1 MNFFPS
7 FQLFNYDFGY
17 EYKNIFL
24 LLHRKSERIAISKRK
39 FIFKHYKT
47 LKSLNKM
54 IKVGINGFGR
64 IGRFVFRAAMKRN
77 DIQIVGIND
86 LCPVDYLA
94 YMLKYDTMHGQFDGT
109 IEADVENS
117 KLIVNGQAIRITAE
131 RNPAD
136 LKWNEVGAE
145 YVVESTG
152 LFLSKDKAQ
161 AHIEAGAKYVVM
173 SAPSKDD
180 TPMFVCG
187 VNEKTYVKGTQ
198 FVSNASCTTNCLAP
212 IAKVL
217 NDKFGIPDG
226 LMTTVHSTT
235 ATQKTVD
242 GPSMKD
248 WRGGRAASGNII
260 PSSTGAAKAVG
271 KVIPALNGKLTGMS
285 MRVPT
290 LDVSVVDLTVNL
302 AKPATYA
309 EICAAMKEAAEGELK
324 GVLGYTEDA
333 VVSSDFLG
341 DTRTSIFDAKAGIAL
356 TDTFVKV
363 VSWYDNEIGYSN
375 KVLDLIAHMASVNC

>member
-1 MNFFPS
+1 MS
-7 FQLFNYDFGY
+7 
-17 EYKNIFL
+17 
-24 LLHRKSERIAISKRK
+24 
-39 FIFKHYKT
+39 
-47 LKSLNKM
+47 

-64 IGRFVFRAAMKRN
+64 IGRMVFRASIN
-77 DIQIVGIND
+77 HPEIEIVGIND
-86 LCPVDYLA
+86 LCPADYLA
-94 YMLKYDTMHGQFDGT
+94 YMLKYDTMHGQFQGT
-109 IEADVENS
+109 VESTENTI
-117 KLIVNGQAIRITAE
+117 IVNGHEIPISAE

-136 LKWNEVGAE
+136 LPWGKLGAE
-145 YVVESTG
+145 YVIESTG
-152 LFLSKDKAQ
+152 LFLTQEKA
-161 AHIEAGAKYVVM
+161 AGHLAAGAKKVVM
-173 SAPSKDD
+173 SAPSKDA

-187 VNEKTYVKGTQ
+187 VNLDKYTTDMN

-217 NDKFGIPDG
+217 NDKFGITDG
-226 LMTTVHSTT
+226 LMTTVHSAT

-242 GPSMKD
+242 GPSLKD

-271 KVIPALNGKLTGMS
+271 KVIPELNGKLTGMS

-302 AKPATYA
+302 AKPATYE
-309 EICAAMKEAAEGELK
+309 EICNAMKEASEGELK
-324 GVLGYTEDA
+324 GVLGYTDEA

-375 KVLDLIAHMASVNC
+375 KVLELIKHMYSVDHAE

>member
-1 MNFFPS
+1 
-7 FQLFNYDFGY
+7 
-17 EYKNIFL
+17 
-24 LLHRKSERIAISKRK
+24 
-39 FIFKHYKT
+39 
-47 LKSLNKM
+47 M

-64 IGRFVFRAAMKRN
+64 IGRFVFRAAQKRS

-94 YMLKYDTMHGQFDGT
+94 YMLKYDTVHGQFKGT
-109 IEADVENS
+109 IEADVEKNQ
-117 KLIVNGQAIRITAE
+117 LIVNGKAIRITAE

-136 LKWNEVGAE
+136 LKWNEVAAE

-152 LFLSKDKAQ
+152 LFLSKEKAQ
-161 AHIEAGAKYVVM
+161 GHIDAGAKYVVM

-187 VNEKTYVKGTQ
+187 VNEKTYAGET

-217 NDKFGIPDG
+217 NDKFGITDG

-242 GPSMKD
+242 GPSLKD
-248 WRGGRAASGNII
+248 WRGGRAAAGNII

-309 EICAAMKEAAEGELK
+309 EICAAMKEASEGELK
-324 GVLGYTEDA
+324 GILGYTEDA

-341 DTRTSIFDAKAGIAL
+341 DPRTSIFDAKAGIAL

-375 KVLDLIAHMASVNC
+375 KVLDLVAYMASVNNK

>member
-1 MNFFPS
+1 
-7 FQLFNYDFGY
+7 
-17 EYKNIFL
+17 KI
-24 LLHRKSERIAISKRK
+24 
-39 FIFKHYKT
+39 
-47 LKSLNKM
+47 
-54 IKVGINGFGR
+54 GINGFGR
-64 IGRFVFRAAMKRN
+64 IGRFVFRAAQKRN

-94 YMLKYDTMHGQFDGT
+94 YMLKYDTMHGEFDGT
-109 IEADVENS
+109 IEADVANS
-117 KLIVNGQAIRITAE
+117 QLIVNGKKIRVTAE
-131 RNPAD
+131 KNPAD
-136 LKWNEVGAE
+136 LKWDAVGAE

-152 LFLSKDKAQ
+152 LFLTKEKAQ
-161 AHIEAGAKYVVM
+161 GHIDAGAKYVVM

-187 VNEKTYVKGTQ
+187 VNEKTYAGQK

-217 NDKFGIPDG
+217 NDKWGITDG

-271 KVIPALNGKLTGMS
+271 KVIPELNGKLTGMS

-302 AKPATYA
+302 AKPASYS
-309 EICAAMKEAAEGELK
+309 EICAAMKEASEGELK
-324 GVLGYTEDA
+324 GILGYTEDA

-375 KVLDLIAHMASVNC
+375 KVLDLIAHMATVNK

>member
-1 MNFFPS
+1 MS
-7 FQLFNYDFGY
+7 
-17 EYKNIFL
+17 
-24 LLHRKSERIAISKRK
+24 
-39 FIFKHYKT
+39 
-47 LKSLNKM
+47 

-64 IGRFVFRAAMKRN
+64 IGRMVFRATVN
-77 DIQIVGIND
+77 HPEIEVVGIND
-86 LCPVDYLA
+86 LCPADYLA
-94 YMLKYDTMHGQFDGT
+94 YMLKYDTMHGIFNGT
-109 IEADVENS
+109 VESTENS
-117 KLIVNGQAIRITAE
+117 IIVNGKEIPISAE
-131 RNPAD
+131 RDPAN
-136 LKWNEVGAE
+136 LPWAKLGAE

-152 LFLSKDKAQ
+152 LFLTQEKA
-161 AHIEAGAKYVVM
+161 AGHLKAGAKKVIM
-173 SAPSKDD
+173 SAPSKDS

-187 VNEKTYVKGTQ
+187 VNLDQYTPDMN

-217 NDKFGIPDG
+217 NDKFGITEG

-242 GPSMKD
+242 GPSLKD
-248 WRGGRAASGNII
+248 WRGGRAAAGNII
-260 PSSTGAAKAVG
+260 PS
-271 KVIPALNGKLTGMS
+271 LNGKLTGMS

-290 LDVSVVDLTVNL
+290 LDVSVVDLTCNL
-302 AKPATYA
+302 AKPATYE
-309 EICAAMKEAAEGELK
+309 EICAAMKEASEGELK
-324 GVLGYTEDA
+324 GILGYTEDA

-375 KVLDLIAHMASVNC
+375 KVLELIKHMYSVDHK

>member
-1 MNFFPS
+1 
-7 FQLFNYDFGY
+7 
-17 EYKNIFL
+17 
-24 LLHRKSERIAISKRK
+24 
-39 FIFKHYKT
+39 
-47 LKSLNKM
+47 M

-64 IGRFVFRAAMKRN
+64 IGRFVFRAAQKRN
-77 DIQIVGIND
+77 DIQVVAIND
-86 LCPVDYLA
+86 LMPVDYLA

-109 IEADVENS
+109 IEADVEKNL
-117 KLIVNGQAIRITAE
+117 LIVNGKAVRVTAE

-136 LKWNEVGAE
+136 LKWDAVGAD

-152 LFLSKDKAQ
+152 LFLTKESAQ
-161 AHIEAGAKYVVM
+161 GHIDAGAKYVVM

-187 VNEKTYVKGTQ
+187 VNEKDYKGEK

-212 IAKVL
+212 LAKVL
-217 NDKFGIPDG
+217 HDKWGITDG
-226 LMTTVHSTT
+226 LMTTVHATT

-248 WRGGRAASGNII
+248 WRGGRAAAGNII

-271 KVIPALNGKLTGMS
+271 KVFPALNGKLTGMS

-309 EICAAMKEAAEGELK
+309 EICAEMKRASENELK
-324 GVLGYTEDA
+324 GILGYTEDA

-341 DTRTSIFDAKAGIAL
+341 DVRTSIFDAKAGIAL

-375 KVLDLIAHMASVNC
+375 KVLDLVAHMATTNK

>member
-1 MNFFPS
+1 M
-7 FQLFNYDFGY
+7 
-17 EYKNIFL
+17 
-24 LLHRKSERIAISKRK
+24 SK
-39 FIFKHYKT
+39 
-47 LKSLNKM
+47 
-54 IKVGINGFGR
+54 IKIGINGFGR
-64 IGRFVFRAAMKRN
+64 IGRLVFRAAMAKDN
-77 DIQIVGIND
+77 VEVVGIND
-86 LCPVDYLA
+86 LISVEYMA
-94 YMLKYDTMHGQFDGT
+94 YMLRYDTMHGQFKGT
-109 IEADVENS
+109 IEVKDGNLV
-117 KLIVNGQAIRITAE
+117 VNGQSIRVTAE
-131 RNPAD
+131 KDPAN

-152 LFLSKDKAQ
+152 LFLTKEKAE
-161 AHIEAGAKYVVM
+161 AHIKADAKRVVM

-180 TPMFVCG
+180 TPMFVMG
-187 VNEKTYVKGTQ
+187 VNNDTYKGEAII
-198 FVSNASCTTNCLAP
+198 SNASCTTNCLAP

-217 NDKFGIPDG
+217 NDKFGMVEG

-271 KVIPALNGKLTGMS
+271 KVIPSLNGKLTGMS

-302 AKPATYA
+302 AKPAKYD
-309 EICAAMKEAAEGELK
+309 EICAAMKAASEGELK
-324 GVLGYTEDA
+324 GILGYTEDA

-341 DTRTSIFDAKAGIAL
+341 DPRTSIFDAKAGIQL
-356 TDTFVKV
+356 SPRFVKV
-363 VSWYDNEIGYSN
+363 VSWYDNEWGYSN
-375 KVLDLIAHMASVNC
+375 KVLELIEYTSKIN

>member
-1 MNFFPS
+1 
-7 FQLFNYDFGY
+7 
-17 EYKNIFL
+17 
-24 LLHRKSERIAISKRK
+24 
-39 FIFKHYKT
+39 
-47 LKSLNKM
+47 M

-64 IGRFVFRAAMKRN
+64 IGRFVFRAAQTRD

-94 YMLKYDTMHGQFDGT
+94 YMLKYDTMHGQFEGT

-117 KLIVNGQAIRITAE
+117 KLIVNGKEIRVTAE

-136 LKWNEVGAE
+136 LKWNEVEAE

-152 LFLSKDKAQ
+152 LFLSQDKAQ

-173 SAPSKDD
+173 SAPSKDA

-187 VNEKTYVKGTQ
+187 VNLDKYVKGTQ

-217 NDKFGIPDG
+217 NDKWGITEG

-242 GPSMKD
+242 GPSLKD
-248 WRGGRAASGNII
+248 WRGGRAAAGNII

-271 KVIPALNGKLTGMS
+271 KVIPELNGKLTGMAF
-285 MRVPT
+285 RVPT

-309 EICAAMKEAAEGELK
+309 EICAAMKEASENELK
-324 GVLGYTEDA
+324 GVLGYTEDE

-341 DTRTSIFDAKAGIAL
+341 CTLTSIFDAKAGIAL
-356 TDTFVKV
+356 TDKFVKV

-375 KVLDLIAHMASVNC
+375 KVLDLIAHMKKVNG

>member
-1 MNFFPS
+1 
-7 FQLFNYDFGY
+7 
-17 EYKNIFL
+17 
-24 LLHRKSERIAISKRK
+24 
-39 FIFKHYKT
+39 
-47 LKSLNKM
+47 M

-64 IGRFVFRAAMKRN
+64 IGRFVFRAAQTRS

-94 YMLKYDTMHGQFDGT
+94 YMLKYDTMHGMFNGT

-117 KLIVNGQAIRITAE
+117 KLIVNGNVIRVTAE

-152 LFLSKDKAQ
+152 LFLTQEKAQ

-173 SAPSKDD
+173 SAPSKDA

-217 NDKFGIPDG
+217 NDNWGITEG

-242 GPSMKD
+242 GPSLKD
-248 WRGGRAASGNII
+248 WRGGRAAAGNII

-271 KVIPALNGKLTGMS
+271 KVIPELNGKLTGIS

-302 AKPATYA
+302 KKAASKEA
-309 EICAAMKEAAEGELK
+309 ICAAMKAASEGELK

-341 DTRTSIFDAKAGIAL
+341 CALTSIFDANAGVYL
-356 TDTFVKV
+356 TDNFVKV
-363 VSWYDNEIGYSN
+363 VSWYDNEIGYSH
-375 KVLDLIAHMASVNC
+375 KVVELIKIMKKHNG

>member
-1 MNFFPS
+1 M
-7 FQLFNYDFGY
+7 
-17 EYKNIFL
+17 
-24 LLHRKSERIAISKRK
+24 
-39 FIFKHYKT
+39 
-47 LKSLNKM
+47 
-54 IKVGINGFGR
+54 
-64 IGRFVFRAAMKRN
+64 
-77 DIQIVGIND
+77 
-86 LCPVDYLA
+86 
-94 YMLKYDTMHGQFDGT
+94 
-109 IEADVENS
+109 
-117 KLIVNGQAIRITAE
+117 
-131 RNPAD
+131 
-136 LKWNEVGAE
+136 KWNEVEAE

-217 NDKFGIPDG
+217 HDNFGIENG

-242 GPSMKD
+242 GPSLKD

-271 KVIPALNGKLTGMS
+271 KVIPELNGKLTGIS

-302 AKPATYA
+302 QKPASKEA
-309 EICAAMKEAAEGELK
+309 ICKAMKEASEGELK

-341 DTRTSIFDAKAGIAL
+341 CTLTSIFDANAGVYL

-375 KVLDLIAHMASVNC
+375 KVLDLIAHMATVNA

>member
-1 MNFFPS
+1 
-7 FQLFNYDFGY
+7 
-17 EYKNIFL
+17 
-24 LLHRKSERIAISKRK
+24 
-39 FIFKHYKT
+39 
-47 LKSLNKM
+47 M

-64 IGRFVFRAAMKRN
+64 IGRFVFRAAQTRN
-77 DIQIVGIND
+77 DIEIVGIND

-94 YMLKYDTMHGQFDGT
+94 YMLKYDTVHGQFKGT
-109 IEADVENS
+109 IEADVEKNL
-117 KLIVNGQAIRITAE
+117 LIVNGKAIRITAE

-136 LKWNEVGAE
+136 LKWNEVAAE

-152 LFLSKDKAQ
+152 LFLSKEKAQ
-161 AHIEAGAKYVVM
+161 GHIDAGAKYVVM

-187 VNEKTYVKGTQ
+187 VNEKTYAGET

-217 NDKFGIPDG
+217 NDKFGITDG

-242 GPSMKD
+242 GPSLKD
-248 WRGGRAASGNII
+248 WRGGRAAAGNII

-309 EICAAMKEAAEGELK
+309 EICAAMKEASEGELK
-324 GVLGYTEDA
+324 GILGYTEDA

-341 DTRTSIFDAKAGIAL
+341 DPRTSIFDAKAGIAL

-375 KVLDLIAHMASVNC
+375 KVLDLVAYMASVNNK

>member
-1 MNFFPS
+1 
-7 FQLFNYDFGY
+7 
-17 EYKNIFL
+17 
-24 LLHRKSERIAISKRK
+24 
-39 FIFKHYKT
+39 
-47 LKSLNKM
+47 M

-64 IGRFVFRAAMKRN
+64 IGRFVFRAAMNRP
-77 DIQIVGIND
+77 DIEIVGIND

-94 YMLKYDTMHGQFDGT
+94 YMLKYDTMHGKFEGT
-109 IEADVENS
+109 VDCDIEKS
-117 KLIVNGQAIRITAE
+117 LLIVNGHSVRVTACKD
-131 RNPAD
+131 PAE
-136 LKWNEVGAE
+136 LKWDEVGAE

-152 LFLSKDKAQ
+152 LFLTKEKAE
-161 AHIEAGAKYVVM
+161 AHLKAGAKYVVM

-187 VNEKTYVKGTQ
+187 VNENTYVKGTQ

-217 NDKFGIPDG
+217 NDNWGITDG

-271 KVIPALNGKLTGMS
+271 KVIPSLNGKLTGMS

-290 LDVSVVDLTVNL
+290 LDCSVVDLTVNL
-302 AKPATYA
+302 AKPAKYD
-309 EICAAMKEAAEGELK
+309 EICAAMKEASEGELK

-341 DTRTSIFDAKAGIAL
+341 DTHTSIFDAKAGIAL

-375 KVLDLIAHMASVNC
+375 KVLDLIQHMKKVNG

>member
-1 MNFFPS
+1 MS
-7 FQLFNYDFGY
+7 
-17 EYKNIFL
+17 
-24 LLHRKSERIAISKRK
+24 
-39 FIFKHYKT
+39 
-47 LKSLNKM
+47 

-64 IGRFVFRAAMKRN
+64 IGRMVFRASL
-77 DIQIVGIND
+77 DHPEIEIVGIND
-86 LCPVDYLA
+86 LCPAEYLA
-94 YMLKYDTMHGQFDGT
+94 YMLKYDTMHGICKAEIGST
-109 IEADVENS
+109 ENA
-117 KLIVNGQAIRITAE
+117 IVVNGKEIPVSAE

-136 LKWNEVGAE
+136 LPWAKLGAE

-152 LFLSKDKAQ
+152 LFLTKEKAQ
-161 AHIEAGAKYVVM
+161 GHLDAGAKKVIM

-187 VNEKTYVKGTQ
+187 VNLDKYTTDMN

-217 NDKFGIPDG
+217 NDNWGITEG
-226 LMTTVHSTT
+226 LMTTVHSVT

-242 GPSMKD
+242 GPSLKD
-248 WRGGRAASGNII
+248 WRGGRAATGNII
-260 PSSTGAAKAVG
+260 PSSTG
-271 KVIPALNGKLTGMS
+271 GKLTGMS

-302 AKPATYA
+302 AKPAKYE
-309 EICAAMKEAAEGELK
+309 EICAAMKAASEGELK
-324 GVLGYTEDA
+324 GVLGYTDEA

-341 DTRTSIFDAKAGIAL
+341 DTRTSIFDADAGIAL

-375 KVLDLIAHMASVNC
+375 KVLELIEHMYSVDHK

>member
-1 MNFFPS
+1 M
-7 FQLFNYDFGY
+7 
-17 EYKNIFL
+17 
-24 LLHRKSERIAISKRK
+24 
-39 FIFKHYKT
+39 
-47 LKSLNKM
+47 
-54 IKVGINGFGR
+54 KVGINGFGR

-77 DIQIVGIND
+77 DIEIVGIND

-94 YMLKYDTMHGQFDGT
+94 YMLKYDTMHGIYDGE
-109 IEADVENS
+109 IKADVEKS
-117 KLIVNGQAIRITAE
+117 LLIVDGKAVRVTACKD
-131 RNPAD
+131 PAE

-152 LFLSKDKAQ
+152 LFLTKEKAQ
-161 AHIEAGAKYVVM
+161 AHINAGAKYVVM

-180 TPMFVCG
+180 TPMFVVG
-187 VNEKTYVKGTQ
+187 VNEKSYVKGTQ

-217 NDKFGIPDG
+217 NDNWGITDG

-271 KVIPALNGKLTGMS
+271 KVIPSLNGKLTGMS

-302 AKPATYA
+302 AKPAKYE
-309 EICAAMKEAAEGELK
+309 EICAAMKKASEGELK
-324 GVLGYTEDA
+324 GILGYTEDA

-341 DTRTSIFDAKAGIAL
+341 DPRTSIFDAKAGIAL

-375 KVLDLIAHMASVNC
+375 KVLDLIAYMKKVNG

>member
-1 MNFFPS
+1 M
-7 FQLFNYDFGY
+7 
-17 EYKNIFL
+17 
-24 LLHRKSERIAISKRK
+24 A
-39 FIFKHYKT
+39 T
-47 LKSLNKM
+47 
-54 IKVGINGFGR
+54 KVGINGFGR
-64 IGRFVFRAAMKRN
+64 IGRFVFRAAQTRD
-77 DIQIVGIND
+77 DIEIVGIND

-117 KLIVNGQAIRITAE
+117 KLIVNGKAIRVTAE

-136 LKWNEVGAE
+136 LKWDAIEAE

-152 LFLSKDKAQ
+152 LFLSQDKAQ

-173 SAPSKDD
+173 SAPSKDA

-187 VNEKTYVKGTQ
+187 VNLDKYEKGTQ

-217 NDKFGIPDG
+217 NDKWGITDG

-242 GPSMKD
+242 GPSLKD
-248 WRGGRAASGNII
+248 WRGGRAAAGNII

-271 KVIPALNGKLTGMS
+271 KVIPELNGKLTGMAF
-285 MRVPT
+285 RVPT

-309 EICAAMKEAAEGELK
+309 EICEAMKAASEGELK
-324 GVLGYTEDA
+324 GVLGYTEDQ
-333 VVSSDFLG
+333 VVSADFLG
-341 DTRTSIFDAKAGIAL
+341 CTLTSIFDAKAGIAL

-375 KVLDLIAHMASVNC
+375 KVLDLIAHMKKVNG

>member
-64 IGRFVFRAAMKRN
+64 IGRFVFRAAMERN

-136 LKWNEVGAE
+136 LKWDAVGAE

-217 NDKFGIPDG
+217 NDKFGILDG

-309 EICAAMKEAAEGELK
+309 EICAAMKEASEGELK